1 LANDVNTRRKYVSPH
16 RQEQAART
24 REAVLEA
31 ALKSFSEG
39 GWTSTTIAA
48 IAREAGV
55 SKETIY
61 SIWRTKTAIVAELV
75 QRAIRGG
82 QPDVP
87 LLGQSGPKQVAAAPT
102 AERRI
107 DIFANDIAEVLGRV
121 APLVDAIRTSAA
133 TDPDSAALY
142 ATLHAGRRRNLT
154 EVAKVLAPDLRAGL
168 SVEDATEH
176 IWRQASPELLLLLTR
191 QDGYDSERYSAWL
204 ADALKRLLLKHL
216 RD

>member
-1 LANDVNTRRKYVSPH
+1 LADDVNPRRKYVSAH

-24 REAVLEA
+24 REAVLDA
-31 ALKSFSEG
+31 ALKLFTEG

-61 SIWRTKTAIVAELV
+61 SIWGTKTAVVAELV
-75 QRAIRGG
+75 QRSIRGS

-87 LLGQSGPKQVAAAPT
+87 FLQQGGPKQLAAAPS
-102 AERRI
+102 AEARI
-107 DIFANDIAEVLGRV
+107 DIFAGDVANVLTRV

-142 ATLHAGRRRNLT
+142 ATLHAGRRRNLA

-168 SVEDATEH
+168 SVEGATEH
-176 IWRQASPELLLLLTR
+176 IWRQASPELFLLLTR
-191 QDGYDSERYSAWL
+191 QEGYDGARYSEWL
-204 ADALKRLLLKHL
+204 ADALKRLLLKDL